1 MIIIAFKCADFN
13 TFDREVAANVSRV
26 HRLHPE
32 ETRIVVKT
40 LTHILDEHQ
49 APKNIDFMSVDCEG
63 LDLSVLKSLDWS
75 RYTVDVLMVE
85 DHSESVR
92 TATESETALF
102 LAEREFAFV
111 SRINYTSVFVH
122 KSAGTRLR

>member
-1 MIIIAFKCADFN
+1 
-13 TFDREVAANVSRV
+13 
-26 HRLHPE
+26 
-32 ETRIVVKT
+32 
-40 LTHILDEHQ
+40 
-49 APKNIDFMSVDCEG
+49 MSVDCEG